1 VQRWNETTRR
11 SYSAVKV
18 AEAAGSP
25 LLRAPMESSWD
36 VPVGGL
42 GHQKVVIDRV
52 KLIGGKKI
60 VRSNEG
66 RRKSILG
73 QSAEKSGG
81 IYPVE
86 ESVTHR

>member
-1 VQRWNETTRR
+1 MHRWNETKRR

-18 AEAAGSP
+18 AEAVGSP
-25 LLRAPMESSWD
+25 LLHAPMESSWD
-36 VPVGGL
+36 LPVGGL
-42 GHQKVVIDRV
+42 GHRKVLIDRV
-52 KLIGGKKI
+52 KLIGGKRI
-60 VRSNEG
+60 VRSNER

-73 QSAEKSGG
+73 HSAEKSGE